1 MTTTDI
7 LSQSLM
13 SLGLFVF
20 ELRSA
25 PYEKLSRTSGWR
37 WGKKDRVGTGPAYEF
52 IGAGED
58 SITLTGALVP
68 PVTGGPETLATLRRM
83 AADGKAWGLV
93 NGAGE
98 DLGAWIIETV
108 TEDQSHIAGDGTPRR
123 IDFTVTLKYAPDLE
137 RLGRLAASAP

>member
-1 MTTTDI
+1 M
-7 LSQSLM
+7 LSGTRARGHAGMQARGSAAVYSETVSMSPRQASGPDGGQS
-13 SLGLFVF
+13 
-20 ELRSA
+20 E
-25 PYEKLSRTSGWR
+25 
-37 WGKKDRVGTGPAYEF
+37 DRA
-52 IGAGED
+52 
-58 SITLTGALVP
+58 
-68 PVTGGPETLATLRRM
+68 PVTLRTLRRM

-93 NGAGE
+93 TGAGE